1 MIQPEFAARPNVLV
15 KEPARGNPLSG
26 MVAFVKN
33 TFVIVE
39 LEVRKLRHDPSELVM
54 RAIQPAL

>member
-1 MIQPEFAARPNVLV
+1 
-15 KEPARGNPLSG
+15 